1 LRSAARGGRLL
12 RRGTGTGTGIMRR
25 NGVAFAENEEL
36 WLVEIGLG
44 GHGLGKGE
52 KVFLEVLN
60 ALLRGTFFLRNWDQR
75 V

>member
-1 LRSAARGGRLL
+1 
-12 RRGTGTGTGIMRR
+12 MRR

-60 ALLRGTFFLRNWDQR
+60 ALLRGTFFLRNWDLR